1 MKLPEFLF
9 VIINPMM
16 RLLLCSPL
24 HGILSGS
31 LMLITFR
38 GRNSG
43 REFTTPVRYIEN
55 DGIVRCFTSS
65 ENQWWRNLRGGSDV
79 VLRVRG
85 KDGKYHASTLEND
98 AEQTR
103 QWLGYYLEKYPEDAV
118 YHDIRLNKD
127 KSMVEE
133 DFEKALT
140 KAIVVEANP
149 I

>member
-24 HGILSGS
+24 HGMLSDS

-55 DGIVRCFTSS
+55 DGVVRCFTSS
-65 ENQWWRNLRGGSDV
+65 ENQWWRNLRGGSEV

-85 KDGKYHASTLEND
+85 KDGKYKASTHS
-98 AEQTR
+98 A
-103 QWLGYYLEKYPEDAV
+103 G
-118 YHDIRLNKD
+118 
-127 KSMVEE
+127 
-133 DFEKALT
+133 
-140 KAIVVEANP
+140 
-149 I
+149 